1 MGKRLFLI
9 VLDSLGI
16 GEAPDAALY
25 GDEGSD
31 TLYAVSQ
38 SAAFHVPNLA
48 RLGLFNIK
56 GVRGGDPAPKPQA
69 SYARMRERS
78 AGKDT
83 IVGHWEIAGAISQ
96 KPLVTYPHGFPPE
109 ILEELSRLIHRG
121 VLCGRPYSGTQV
133 LLDYGREHVHTG
145 KPIVYTSADSVMQIA
160 AHEQVI
166 RLRELYEICELARKM
181 MQGERAVGRIIAR
194 PFAGGYP
201 DYARTEN
208 RHDYALI
215 PPSRTMLDALKRW
228 WLEVIGV
235 GKIYDIFAGN
245 GVTKSIPIK
254 NNDDAMRKTIHIADQ
269 DWIGL
274 CFVNLVDFDM
284 AYGHRNDVE
293 GYARAMSAFDV
304 QLGELMRHLRPDD
317 AVILTA
323 DHGCDPA
330 TPSTDHSREYTPML
344 LFGEKIRP
352 GVNLGTRPTFAD
364 IAATVQEYFELPVET
379 QGESFLRAVQ
389 LG

>member
-1 MGKRLFLI
+1 MRKRLFLI
-9 VLDSLGI
+9 VLDSFGI

-38 SAAFHVPNLA
+38 STEFHVPNLA
-48 RLGLFNIK
+48 RLGLFNIE
-56 GVRGGDPAPKPQA
+56 GTRGGDPVEQPQA
-69 SYARMRERS
+69 SFARMREQS
-78 AGKDT
+78 VGKDT
-83 IVGHWEIAGAISQ
+83 IIGHWEIAGAISQ
-96 KPLVTYPHGFPPE
+96 QILPTYPNGFPQE
-109 ILEELSRLIHRG
+109 ILDDLSRLIHRG
-121 VLCGRPYSGTQV
+121 ILCGLPYSGTQV

-145 KPIVYTSADSVMQIA
+145 RPIIYTSADSVMQIA

-166 RLRELYEICELARKM
+166 QLRELYEICEIARKL
-181 MQGERAVGRIIAR
+181 MQGERAIGRIIAR

-201 DYARTEN
+201 DYARTRN
-208 RHDYALI
+208 RHDYALT
-215 PPSRTMLDALKRW
+215 PPSRTMLDVLSKRW
-228 WLEVIGV
+228 LDVIGV

-245 GVTKSIPIK
+245 GVTKSIQMK
-254 NNDDAMRKTIHIADQ
+254 SNDDGMRKTIHIADQ
-269 DWIGL
+269 EWGGL

-284 AYGHRNDVE
+284 TYGHRNDVD
-293 GYARAMSAFDV
+293 GYARAMSAFDRR
-304 QLGELMRHLRPDD
+304 LGELMRHLRPDD

-364 IAATVQEYFELPVET
+364 IAATVQEYFDLPVET
-379 QGESFLRAVQ
+379 QGKSFLRDVQ
-389 LG
+389 LD